1 MEPEDDDMDPDME
14 EEEEDDDD
22 DDNDND
28 EDSQDM
34 DGAGKLREE
43 EDDHV
48 FDVAY
53 ELQTQIKEYKNIS
66 EIFRRNK
73 VPYVERQLKRAI
85 IYDNQMDPD
94 VEKS

>member
-1 MEPEDDDMDPDME
+1 MELEDDEDPD
-14 EEEEDDDD
+14 EDDDD
-22 DDNDND
+22 DDD

-34 DGAGKLREE
+34 DGEGDKKGGDGD
-43 EDDHV
+43 DDHV

-53 ELQTQIKEYKNIS
+53 ELQSQIKEYKNIS

-73 VPYVERQLKRAI
+73 VPYMERQLKRAV

-94 VEKS
+94 VEKT